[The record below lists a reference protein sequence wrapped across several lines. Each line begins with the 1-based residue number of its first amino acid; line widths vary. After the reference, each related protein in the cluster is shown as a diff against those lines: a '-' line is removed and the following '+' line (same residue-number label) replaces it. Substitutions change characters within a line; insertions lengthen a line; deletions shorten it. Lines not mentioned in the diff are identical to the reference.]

1 LPTSSDVVIRLDN
14 VSKRY
19 SLRAGQ
25 ESLRSLVGAWGSRL
39 LRRNGSDDGQDRF
52 WALKDLSFEVRRGE
66 ALGIIGPNGAGKT
79 TILKLLSRIT
89 PPTSGT
95 ITIVGRSSSLIELGA
110 GFHPDLT
117 GRENIFLNGVILG
130 LTRRQVKERFD
141 QIVAF
146 AELER
151 FIDMPV
157 KRYSS
162 GMYARLGFA
171 VAAHVDPDIM
181 LVDEVLAVGDV
192 GFQRKCYDFIHAFVT
207 GGKTTIFVSHNL
219 YVIEQLCDRVIWLD
233 GGRIV
238 MTGKPGQVLPAYL
251 DHMDQQALV
260 AKTAVESVDG
270 HLQVAQVDFT
280 DAAGNEREAFAT
292 GESIIVRLR
301 YQANRPIARPH
312 FVLGVVDAQGGPP
325 LFLASMLVDG
335 NAPPSIAGEG
345 VLKCRWESV
354 PLMPRVYYVWGEI
367 WAEDRTRMLVKW
379 QRLGSFRIGGG
390 AGVQEQEVG
399 KGSIRHQR
407 VDAPIRVPYRWE
419 Y

>member
-1 LPTSSDVVIRLDN
+1 MPTSSDAVIRLDN

-39 LRRNGSDDGQDRF
+39 LRRNGSDSGQDHF
-52 WALKDLSFEVRRGE
+52 WALKDLAFEVRRGE

-95 ITIVGRSSSLIELGA
+95 ITLVGRSSSLLELGA

-130 LTRRQVKERFD
+130 LTRRQIKERFD

-181 LVDEVLAVGDV
+181 LVDEVLAVGDA

-207 GGKTTIFVSHNL
+207 GGKTTVFVSHNL

-233 GGRIV
+233 GGQIV
-238 MTGKPGQVLPAYL
+238 MAGQPGRVLPAYL
-251 DHMDQQALV
+251 DHMDQKALV
-260 AKTAVESVDG
+260 SKTTAESVDG
-270 HLQVAQVDFT
+270 HLRVAQVDFT
-280 DAAGNEREAFAT
+280 DAEGNRREAFTT
-292 GESIIVRLR
+292 GESITINIK
-301 YQANRPIARPH
+301 YQAERPIASPH

-335 NAPPSIAGEG
+335 NVPPSIAGEG
-345 VLKCRWESV
+345 VLKCKLGSV

-367 WAEDRTRMLVKW
+367 WAADRTRMLMKW
-379 QRLGSFRIGGG
+379 QRLASFRVSGTGEEP
-390 AGVQEQEVG
+390 QQEVG

-407 VDAPIRVPYRWE
+407 VDAPIRVPYTWD

>member
-1 LPTSSDVVIRLDN
+1 MPTSSDVVIRLDN

-25 ESLRSLVGAWGSRL
+25 ESLRSLLDAWGNRL
-39 LRRNGSDDGQDRF
+39 LQRNGSDGRQDHF
-52 WALKDLSFEVRRGE
+52 WALKGLSFEVRRGE

-89 PPTSGT
+89 PPTNGT
-95 ITIVGRSSSLIELGA
+95 ITTVGRFSSLIELGA

-117 GRENIFLNGVILG
+117 GRENVFLNGVILG

-146 AELER
+146 AEMER

-181 LVDEVLAVGDV
+181 LVDEVLAVGDA

-207 GGKTTIFVSHNL
+207 GGRTTVFVSHNL

-233 GGRIV
+233 SGRIV

-251 DHMDQQALV
+251 DHMDQQAL
-260 AKTAVESVDG
+260 ASKTTVESVDG
-270 HLQVAQVDFT
+270 HLRVAQVDFT
-280 DAAGNEREAFAT
+280 DAEGNERETFAT
-292 GESIIVRLR
+292 GESIVVRLR
-301 YQANRPIARPH
+301 YHAERPIARPH

-335 NAPPSIAGEG
+335 NAPPSIAGDG
-345 VLKCRWESV
+345 VLKCRLESV

-367 WAEDRTRMLVKW
+367 WAADRTRMLVKW

-390 AGVQEQEVG
+390 VEVSEQEVG
-399 KGSIRHQR
+399 KGGIRHQR
-407 VDAPIRVPYRWE
+407 VDAPIRVPYSWE